1 MTVQPLSPQAPPAAE
16 APKAPTV
23 GWTREEFDLLAVR
36 VANEP
41 ARVEAAVALFTAK
54 LINFTML
61 KDMLDIR

>member
-1 MTVQPLSPQAPPAAE
+1 MTLQSLSPQATPATE
-16 APKAPTV
+16 APKTPTV

-36 VANEP
+36 VANDP
-41 ARVEAAVALFTAK
+41 ARVEAAVALFSAK